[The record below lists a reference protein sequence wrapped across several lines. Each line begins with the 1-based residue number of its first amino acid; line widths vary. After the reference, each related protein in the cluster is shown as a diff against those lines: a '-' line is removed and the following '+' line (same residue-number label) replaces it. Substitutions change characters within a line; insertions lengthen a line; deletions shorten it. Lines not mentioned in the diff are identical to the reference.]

1 MLMAQSRFVLLFS
14 ILPPQ
19 VVAQSRAFSRWVS
32 RMWMLLMRFGGDNR
46 GQDLV
51 EYALIVAF
59 AVGVVAVLT
68 ALYTTIKNVLTKA
81 NNSLQSA
88 AGQ

>member
-1 MLMAQSRFVLLFS
+1 MFLTSRSFPFLALLPLQAFVLSHAVPGL
-14 ILPPQ
+14 LQ
-19 VVAQSRAFSRWVS
+19 RA
-32 RMWMLLMRFGGDNR
+32 WMLLKRFARDNR

>member
-1 MLMAQSRFVLLFS
+1 MYLTQTHQLSLLTVLRLQLLIVTRMLAALIHRACNQIRRFV
-14 ILPPQ
+14 
-19 VVAQSRAFSRWVS
+19 
-32 RMWMLLMRFGGDNR
+32 GDNR

-68 ALYTTIKNVLTKA
+68 ALYSTIKSVLTKA
-81 NNSLQSA
+81 NTSLQA
-88 AGQ
+88 ASK

>member
-1 MLMAQSRFVLLFS
+1 MLITQTRVYPLRAALLRQVFTLAQVLSGWLH
-14 ILPPQ
+14 
-19 VVAQSRAFSRWVS
+19 RTWT
-32 RMWMLLMRFGGDNR
+32 LMKRFGRDNR

-81 NNSLQSA
+81 NTSLQSA

>member
-1 MLMAQSRFVLLFS
+1 MFLANTHPLPLLIVLQLQMLALTRLLFGS
-14 ILPPQ
+14 FQ
-19 VVAQSRAFSRWVS
+19 RA
-32 RMWMLLMRFGGDNR
+32 WMLLKRFGGDNR

-68 ALYTTIKNVLTKA
+68 ALYATIKQVLTKA
-81 NNSLQSA
+81 NTSLQSA
-88 AGQ
+88 AQ

>member
-1 MLMAQSRFVLLFS
+1 MSMISQSESRLLATQENLRDAITQATRQLKRFFC
-14 ILPPQ
+14 
-19 VVAQSRAFSRWVS
+19 
-32 RMWMLLMRFGGDNR
+32 DNR

-68 ALYTTIKNVLTKA
+68 ALYTTIKNILTKA
-81 NNSLQSA
+81 NSALQA
-88 AGQ
+88 AAQ

>member
-1 MLMAQSRFVLLFS
+1 MVHISKNSPLANVVWTTVLLT
-14 ILPPQ
+14 L
-19 VVAQSRAFSRWVS
+19 AKLVS
-32 RMWMLLMRFGGDNR
+32 YTKRFFRDNR

-68 ALYTTIKNVLTKA
+68 ALYTTIKNVLTQA
-81 NNSLQSA
+81 NNALQSA

>member
-1 MLMAQSRFVLLFS
+1 
-14 ILPPQ
+14 
-19 VVAQSRAFSRWVS
+19 
-32 RMWMLLMRFGGDNR
+32 MLLTLKNSPLAVVLWTKVLVAITTLVSYTKRFFRDNR

-68 ALYTTIKNVLTKA
+68 ALYSTIKDVLTRA
-81 NNSLQSA
+81 NSALQSA

>member
-1 MLMAQSRFVLLFS
+1 MVLTLKNSPLVAVLWTNML
-14 ILPPQ
+14 
-19 VVAQSRAFSRWVS
+19 VS
-32 RMWMLLMRFGGDNR
+32 RTALASYAKRFFRDNR

-68 ALYTTIKNVLTKA
+68 ALYTTIKNVLTQA
-81 NNSLQSA
+81 NNALQSA

>member
-1 MLMAQSRFVLLFS
+1 MFVPLKNIARRFPTRITLRSVAA
-14 ILPPQ
+14 LP
-19 VVAQSRAFSRWVS
+19 VS
-32 RMWMLLMRFGGDNR
+32 HVKRFCRDNR

-68 ALYTTIKNVLTKA
+68 ALYTTIKSVLTKA
-81 NNSLQSA
+81 NNALQSA

>member
-1 MLMAQSRFVLLFS
+1 MVLTLKKS
-14 ILPPQ
+14 PLAI
-19 VVAQSRAFSRWVS
+19 VIWAR
-32 RMWMLLMRFGGDNR
+32 MLLALTTMSSYTKRFFRDNR

-81 NNSLQSA
+81 NNALQSA

>member
-1 MLMAQSRFVLLFS
+1 MEFCAAIS
-14 ILPPQ
+14 IEEEKIVKKIMRAALPII
-19 VVAQSRAFSRWVS
+19 RRLH
-32 RMWMLLMRFGGDNR
+32 RDDR

-68 ALYTTIKNVLTKA
+68 LLYGTIKQVLTKA
-81 NNSLQSA
+81 NQSLQSA
-88 AGQ
+88 SQ

>member
-1 MLMAQSRFVLLFS
+1 MVLTLKNSPLVIVLWTNTMLAIMALSSYTKRFF
-14 ILPPQ
+14 
-19 VVAQSRAFSRWVS
+19 R
-32 RMWMLLMRFGGDNR
+32 DNR

-68 ALYTTIKNVLTKA
+68 ALYTTIKNVLTQA
-81 NNSLQSA
+81 NNALQSA

>member
-1 MLMAQSRFVLLFS
+1 VEFCAAIS
-14 ILPPQ
+14 IEEEKIVKKQMRAALPII
-19 VVAQSRAFSRWVS
+19 RRLH
-32 RMWMLLMRFGGDNR
+32 RDDR

-68 ALYTTIKNVLTKA
+68 LLYGTIKQVLTKA
-81 NNSLQSA
+81 NQSLQSA
-88 AGQ
+88 SQ

>member
-1 MLMAQSRFVLLFS
+1 MVLALKNSPLAVVLWTNTLLTLTTPVSYTKRFF
-14 ILPPQ
+14 
-19 VVAQSRAFSRWVS
+19 R
-32 RMWMLLMRFGGDNR
+32 DNR

-68 ALYTTIKNVLTKA
+68 ALYTTIKDVLTRA
-81 NNSLQSA
+81 NSALQSA

>member
-1 MLMAQSRFVLLFS
+1 MVVTRKNSAHVAILWTNMLVAITALVSFTKRFF
-14 ILPPQ
+14 
-19 VVAQSRAFSRWVS
+19 
-32 RMWMLLMRFGGDNR
+32 GDNR

-68 ALYTTIKNVLTKA
+68 ALYATIKNVLTQA
-81 NNSLQSA
+81 NNALQSA

>member
-1 MLMAQSRFVLLFS
+1 MVHISKNLPLANVVWTNVLLT
-14 ILPPQ
+14 LTKL
-19 VVAQSRAFSRWVS
+19 VS
-32 RMWMLLMRFGGDNR
+32 YTKRFFRDNR

-68 ALYTTIKNVLTKA
+68 ALYTTIKNVLTQA
-81 NNSLQSA
+81 NNALQSA

>member
-1 MLMAQSRFVLLFS
+1 MLVASQKISRILASRNKLLRMARLPASQVKRFYS
-14 ILPPQ
+14 
-19 VVAQSRAFSRWVS
+19 
-32 RMWMLLMRFGGDNR
+32 DNR

-68 ALYTTIKNVLTKA
+68 ALYTTIKSVLTKA
-81 NNSLQSA
+81 NNALQSA

>member
-1 MLMAQSRFVLLFS
+1 MVLTRKNNLLVIVLWTNLVVTVTALASYGKRFF
-14 ILPPQ
+14 
-19 VVAQSRAFSRWVS
+19 R
-32 RMWMLLMRFGGDNR
+32 DNR

-68 ALYTTIKNVLTKA
+68 ALYTTIKSVLTKA
-81 NNSLQSA
+81 NNALQSA

>member
-1 MLMAQSRFVLLFS
+1 MVLTLKNSPLVAVLWTNMLVSCTALALYAKRFF
-14 ILPPQ
+14 
-19 VVAQSRAFSRWVS
+19 R
-32 RMWMLLMRFGGDNR
+32 DNR

-68 ALYTTIKNVLTKA
+68 ALYTTIKNVLTQA
-81 NNSLQSA
+81 NNALQSA

>member
-1 MLMAQSRFVLLFS
+1 VEFCAAIS
-14 ILPPQ
+14 IEEEKIMKKRMRAALPII
-19 VVAQSRAFSRWVS
+19 RRLH
-32 RMWMLLMRFGGDNR
+32 RDDR

-68 ALYTTIKNVLTKA
+68 LLYGTIKQVLTKA
-81 NNSLQSA
+81 NQSLQSA
-88 AGQ
+88 SQ

>member
-1 MLMAQSRFVLLFS
+1 MVSYTKRFF
-14 ILPPQ
+14 
-19 VVAQSRAFSRWVS
+19 R
-32 RMWMLLMRFGGDNR
+32 DNR

-68 ALYTTIKNVLTKA
+68 ALYTTIKNVLTQA
-81 NNSLQSA
+81 NNALQSA

>member
-1 MLMAQSRFVLLFS
+1 MVLSLKISPLVTVLWANVVITATALGSYTKRFF
-14 ILPPQ
+14 
-19 VVAQSRAFSRWVS
+19 R
-32 RMWMLLMRFGGDNR
+32 DNR

-68 ALYTTIKNVLTKA
+68 ALYTTIKDVLTRA
-81 NNSLQSA
+81 NSALQSA

>member
-1 MLMAQSRFVLLFS
+1 MILTLKNSPLVIVL
-14 ILPPQ
+14 
-19 VVAQSRAFSRWVS
+19 WTK
-32 RMWMLLMRFGGDNR
+32 MLLTVKTLVPYTKRFFRDNR

-68 ALYTTIKNVLTKA
+68 ALYTTIKNVLTQA
-81 NNSLQSA
+81 NNALQSA

>member
-1 MLMAQSRFVLLFS
+1 MVLTLKNSPLAIVLWTNLTLAVTALSSYGKRLF
-14 ILPPQ
+14 
-19 VVAQSRAFSRWVS
+19 R
-32 RMWMLLMRFGGDNR
+32 DNR

-68 ALYTTIKNVLTKA
+68 ALYTTIKNVLTQA
-81 NNSLQSA
+81 NNALQSA

>member
-1 MLMAQSRFVLLFS
+1 MTNQLRSGLTVIQRLH
-14 ILPPQ
+14 Q
-19 VVAQSRAFSRWVS
+19 
-32 RMWMLLMRFGGDNR
+32 DDR

-68 ALYTTIKNVLTKA
+68 LLYNTIKQVLTKA
-81 NNSLQSA
+81 NQSLQSA
-88 AGQ
+88 AQ

>member
-1 MLMAQSRFVLLFS
+1 MVHLSKNSPLANVVWTNVLLT
-14 ILPPQ
+14 LT
-19 VVAQSRAFSRWVS
+19 RLVS
-32 RMWMLLMRFGGDNR
+32 YTKRFFRDNR

-68 ALYTTIKNVLTKA
+68 ALYTTIKNVLTQA
-81 NNSLQSA
+81 NNALQSA